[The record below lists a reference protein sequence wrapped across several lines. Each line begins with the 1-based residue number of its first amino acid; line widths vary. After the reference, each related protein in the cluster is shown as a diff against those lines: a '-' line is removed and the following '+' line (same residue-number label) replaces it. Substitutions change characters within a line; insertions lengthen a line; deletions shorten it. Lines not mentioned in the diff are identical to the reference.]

1 LSVSGVPGH
10 ESVGELTR
18 DTSNGDPNVIMADDM
33 DLPAYLA
40 VMIGYLRGVAVDEA
54 WQDLVTNFV
63 AFEKAGHAASG
74 VSAV

>member
-1 LSVSGVPGH
+1 MSGSGVPGH
-10 ESVGELTR
+10 ESDGELTR
-18 DTSNGDPNVIMADDM
+18 DTSNGDPNMIMADNM

-40 VMIGYLRGVAVDEA
+40 VMIGYLCGVAVDKA
-54 WQDLVTNFV
+54 CQDLVMNFV